1 MAAEAEAALNALKK
15 LEANKTCVNCGN
27 YNRFGHQNICEKVR
41 TFVCSN
47 CKSAHQ
53 SYSMRVKSVSMSN
66 WTMDEV
72 DALRDQNGGGNAAAA
87 RVWFGRWDESQ
98 LRRPTKDDPL
108 DYYKQFINRVY
119 NDKAFYD
126 EDGASAASSSPSAK
140 SSSRSSATSTAAPV
154 SNLLDFDA
162 PAQKQPSAGFDAFGA
177 SSSSGNDGWGNFAA
191 APVAPVANDGF
202 GAFVSAPAPSN
213 GGFADFSAAPV
224 PAPAASA
231 DAFGAFASASPAPT
245 STSSSS
251 SFDPFAVSGGSV
263 LTPNAP
269 SSNGAAPFD
278 PFAPAPSQGQ
288 QPTANIMNQFNA
300 PPAPKDFSAFDGLSA
315 PSLVYGAPQRNS
327 TNNGYGQGRGNAGMG
342 MQGQQQMHMGMGMNL
357 GMQQGMGMQQQHGG
371 FQQQQQHFQQPT
383 MGANHGM
390 NISTYFSPNGVAAG
404 GTPGARPGGRDP
416 FAGLGLPQK

>member
-15 LEANKTCVNCGN
+15 LEANKACVNCGN

-72 DALRDQNGGGNAAAA
+72 DALREQNGGGNAVAV

-98 LRRPTKDDPL
+98 LRKPTKDDPL

-126 EDGASAASSSPSAK
+126 EDGVSASPASSSPT
-140 SSSRSSATSTAAPV
+140 ATSSGRPAPV
-154 SNLLDFDA
+154 TNLLDFDA
-162 PAQKQPSAGFDAFGA
+162 PAQKKATGGGFDAFGTS

-191 APVAPVANDGF
+191 APAPVAPVSSNDGF
-202 GAFVSAPAPSN
+202 GAFTSAPTPTTATNS
-213 GGFADFSAAPV
+213 GFADFSAAPA
-224 PAPAASA
+224 PAPASN
-231 DAFGAFASASPAPT
+231 DAFTAFTSAPPAPT
-245 STSSSS
+245 PNA
-251 SFDPFAVSGGSV
+251 FDPFAASAGNV
-263 LTPNAP
+263 LAPNAP

-278 PFAPAPSQGQ
+278 PFVPVSTNQSQNPS
-288 QPTANIMNQFNA
+288 ASIMNQFNA
-300 PPAPKDFSAFDGLSA
+300 APAPKDFSVFDGLTA
-315 PSLVYGAPQRNS
+315 PSLAYGTQRNS
-327 TNNGYGQGRGNAGMG
+327 NGQARGPAGMMG
-342 MQGQQQMHMGMGMNL
+342 MHGHGHQQQMHM
-357 GMQQGMGMQQQHGG
+357 GMGMQQQHGG
-371 FQQQQQHFQQPT
+371 FQQQQHFQQQHQPM
-383 MGANHGM
+383 MGGHTGM
-390 NISTYFSPNGVAAG
+390 NANTFFSPNGVAAG
-404 GTPGARPGGRDP
+404 GHPGARSNSRDP

>member
-72 DALRDQNGGGNAAAA
+72 DALREQNGGGNAVAA
-87 RVWFGRWDESQ
+87 RVWLGRWDESQ
-98 LRRPTKDDPL
+98 MRKPTKDDPL
-108 DYYKQFINRVY
+108 DYYKQFINRIY

-126 EDGASAASSSPSAK
+126 EDGFSGAVTSSPTAK
-140 SSSRSSATSTAAPV
+140 SNSSPRAKAAPV

-162 PAQKQPSAGFDAFGA
+162 PAQNKAPSGGFDAFA
-177 SSSSGNDGWGNFAA
+177 ASSSSSGNDGWGNFAA
-191 APVAPVANDGF
+191 APAPVSSNDGF
-202 GAFVSAPAPSN
+202 GAFASAPAPTKPAN
-213 GGFADFSAAPV
+213 DGFGDFSAAP
-224 PAPAASA
+224 APVSSNN
-231 DAFGAFASASPAPT
+231 DGFGAFALASPAPM
-245 STSSSS
+245 SNSS
-251 SFDPFAVSGGSV
+251 SFDPFASSGGNV

-269 SSNGAAPFD
+269 STPFD
-278 PFAPAPSQGQ
+278 PFATAPTNQSQN
-288 QPTANIMNQFNA
+288 PSASIMNQFNA
-300 PPAPKDFSAFDGLSA
+300 APAPKDFSVFDGLSA
-315 PSLVYGAPQRNS
+315 PSLAYGTSQRNNNS
-327 TNNGYGQGRGNAGMG
+327 NGYGQARGPAGMGMG
-342 MQGQQQMHMGMGMNL
+342 MQGQGQQMN
-357 GMQQGMGMQQQHGG
+357 MGMQQQYGG
-371 FQQQQQHFQQPT
+371 FQQQQHFQQQQPM
-383 MGANHGM
+383 MGGHTGM

-404 GTPGARPGGRDP
+404 GSSAARSNGRDP